1 MPSRDPK
8 LKLLEGVPLLAGC
21 SKKELKEVAAIA
33 DEVDLR
39 KGYVMAQENESG
51 REFVILIEGTA
62 DVRRRGRKINE
73 MGPGDF
79 FGEIALVAD
88 RPRTAT
94 VTATSDVRALVIT
107 PQSFRRLM
115 RDVPSIQTKV
125 LQAVVARLPIG
136 A

>member
-1 MPSRDPK
+1 MPPRDPK
-8 LKLLEGVPLLAGC
+8 LKLLEGVPLFAQC
-21 SKKELKEVAAIA
+21 SKKELKEVASIA

-51 REFVILIEGTA
+51 REFLVLIEGTA
-62 DVRRRGRKINE
+62 DVRRRGRKINT

-125 LQAVVARLPIG
+125 LQAVVARLP
-136 A
+136 ADV